1 LESTSEEFP
10 LTSSV
15 SMSDRVQRD
24 SSSTRTLH
32 NGDFSLA
39 LHLSGSGVP
48 LIALHGLGSDSR
60 DMRSDLGRLPGF
72 RLALLDQRGHGAS
85 SHVSNEAEFGL
96 EDLVED
102 LSVVL
107 REFAWTNPVLC
118 GGSMGAAVVLRY
130 ALTRAADYR
139 ALVLIAPAIGTMQ
152 TTSAGWIIKFAD
164 RIDVIG
170 LSRAIDERR
179 QFLVQQGNPPEE
191 ANGFGVSWAR
201 QDGSSLAFAMRAV
214 CRWRLLR
221 TFEELGRIRLPV
233 IIVGITD
240 DPLHPIELAQQM
252 CAHLVRSSLV
262 VIDSHELAVQP
273 GVIGNLV
280 SRELALL

>member
-1 LESTSEEFP
+1 
-10 LTSSV
+10 
-15 SMSDRVQRD
+15 MSDQVQPDR
-24 SSSTRTLH
+24 SSTLTVDS
-32 NGDFSLA
+32 GDFSLA
-39 LHLSGSGVP
+39 LHLSGAGIP

-60 DMRSDLGRLPGF
+60 DMRADLGQLPGF

-85 SHVSNEAEFGL
+85 SHVSSEAEFGL

-102 LSVVL
+102 LSAVL
-107 REFAWTNPVLC
+107 RVLDWTDTVLC

-130 ALTRAADYR
+130 ALTRATVFR
-139 ALVLIAPAIGTMQ
+139 ALVLIAPALGTTQ
-152 TTSAGWIIKFAD
+152 STSSGWIMKFAD
-164 RIDVIG
+164 RIEVIG

-179 QFLVQQGNPPEE
+179 DYLIQQGIPPEE
-191 ANGFGVSWAR
+191 ANGFGASWAR

-214 CRWRLLR
+214 GKWRLLR

-233 IIVGITD
+233 IIVGISD

-252 CAHLVRSSLV
+252 SVHIARSSLV
-262 VIDSHELAVQP
+262 VVESHELALQP
-273 GVIGNLV
+273 GVIGSLI